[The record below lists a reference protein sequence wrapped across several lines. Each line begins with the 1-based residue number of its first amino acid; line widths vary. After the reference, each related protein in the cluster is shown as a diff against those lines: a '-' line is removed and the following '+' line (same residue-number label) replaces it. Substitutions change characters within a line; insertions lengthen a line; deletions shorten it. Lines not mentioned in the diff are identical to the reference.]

1 MSEKNCK
8 ACKYWERSDIS
19 DGLLEQDEQG
29 FCSGLMSGP
38 YNVELDSDLIDN
50 FTIDECEDFFEELK
64 IITDY
69 DFYCRNFKPKE
80 SEENE

>member
-8 ACKYWERSDIS
+8 TCKYWERSDIS

-69 DFYCRNFKPKE
+69 DFYCKNHQQKE
-80 SEENE
+80 I